1 MNKPM
6 SKNNDFI
13 FPVYIYS
20 KILEQIMK
28 LCRDSSKE
36 IFGYLIGNILMWKN
50 DLYIIIEDQLFI
62 DNAVYSHQF
71 STSQIEGTAGEYEK
85 KFQKLKNL
93 KKNDSLRIVGWWHS
107 HPSFGCFLS
116 STDLH
121 TQEYFFPESY
131 QVALVVDP
139 INVEFKFFTLDKKS
153 GLGYKALSNAII
165 SSK

>member
-6 SKNNDFI
+6 SKTNDFT
-13 FPVYIYS
+13 FPVYIYNNT
-20 KILEQIMK
+20 LEQIIK

-36 IFGYLIGNILMWKN
+36 IFGYLIGNILKWKN
-50 DLYIIIEDQLFI
+50 DLYIIIEEQLFI
-62 DNAVYSHQF
+62 DDGVYSQQF

-85 KFQKLKNL
+85 EFQKLKNL
-93 KKNDSLRIVGWWHS
+93 KKNDNLRIVGWWHS
-107 HPSFGCFLS
+107 HPNFGCFLS

-121 TQEYFFPESY
+121 IQEYFFPESY

-139 INVEFKFFTLDKKS
+139 VNDQFKFFTLDKKS
-153 GLGYKALSNAII
+153 GLGYKAISNAII